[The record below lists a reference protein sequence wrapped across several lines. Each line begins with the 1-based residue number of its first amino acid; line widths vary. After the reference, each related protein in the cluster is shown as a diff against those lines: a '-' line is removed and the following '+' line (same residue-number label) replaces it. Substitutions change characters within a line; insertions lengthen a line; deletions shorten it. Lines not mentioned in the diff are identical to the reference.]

1 MAKLG
6 NVLNIEQMR
15 SVDFAQDHLW
25 DARLMDNNK
34 NPIGQFTD
42 WFPATS
48 VVENL
53 ATINNHEFD
62 GFLSSYS
69 VPLNSSEFTI
79 DLSFYDDMDHSITYW
94 LTDWINN
101 GILNGGKYVSTA
113 QTARRL
119 LQIRKFNAQH
129 ELLSNTIYWVVPD
142 GALDFEGSSEAGSHE
157 YSMTF
162 KVLGIQ
168 FSKGH

>member
-1 MAKLG
+1 MAKL
-6 NVLNIEQMR
+6 NDVLNIEQIR
-15 SVDFAQDHLW
+15 SIDFAQDHLW
-25 DARLMDNNK
+25 DARLMDSNK

-48 VVENL
+48 VIENL
-53 ATINNHEFD
+53 ATLNSHEFEAYM
-62 GFLSSYS
+62 SSYS
-69 VPLNSSEFTI
+69 VPLNGGEFTI
-79 DLSFYDDMDHSITYW
+79 DLSFLDDVNHSITHW

-113 QTARRL
+113 QASRRL

-129 ELLSNTIYWVVPD
+129 ELLSNTIYWVTPD
-142 GALDFEGSSEAGSHE
+142 GTLDFEGHSEAGSHE

-168 FSKGH
+168 YSKGH